1 MRLFY
6 KQIIT
11 VFFFGLMIT
20 SPVSAELNNRHF
32 MIVYGFQD
40 AINTPRNSHT
50 FATFLES
57 SWSESTG
64 DFTGIQVHT
73 ISWYPA
79 SMEIRIFR
87 LLPEAGVNL
96 ELAETLNLAASL
108 GVSVIRWGPVEISE
122 DLYHTALRQI
132 DFLQSGAVDYIA
144 EDSLRRNAAY
154 SREPGGA
161 FNCIHA
167 VSDIGGFLRTGVS
180 RGFEATHLV
189 FEFLNP
195 SFVPSPDSNE
205 WVAKQIGVTDIP
217 RADSI

>member
-1 MRLFY
+1 MGLFR
-6 KQIIT
+6 KRIIIS
-11 VFFFGLMIT
+11 VYLSLAIASGA
-20 SPVSAELNNRHF
+20 SANSLRRHF

-96 ELAETLNLAASL
+96 ELAETLDLVASL
-108 GVSVIRWGPVEISE
+108 GVSVMRWGPVEISE

-132 DFLQSGAVDYIA
+132 DFLQSGAVGYIA
-144 EDSLRRNAAY
+144 EDSFRRNAAY

-161 FNCIHA
+161 LNCIHA

-180 RGFEATHLV
+180 RGFEATRFV
-189 FEFLNP
+189 FAFLNP
-195 SFVPSPDSNE
+195 DFLSSSDSNE
-205 WVAKQIGVTDIP
+205 WVATQIGVADIP